1 MIKRSVIALTALIA
15 AAPGL
20 AAELNI
26 NNASADKLAQLNG
39 VGDVKSQAIVDYR
52 QSNGAFDAVDELT
65 EVDGIGDA
73 TLDKNRER
81 LTAQPVE

>member
-1 MIKRSVIALTALIA
+1 MFKRSVVAVATLIV
-15 AAPGL
+15 AAPAL

-26 NNASADKLAQLNG
+26 NKASADKLQQLDG

-52 QSNGAFDAVDELT
+52 QSEGSFQSVDELT

-81 LTAQPVE
+81 ITAKPVE